1 MEAISTFFF
10 FLLASFSTISVPC
23 TLVSMVLTGLST
35 ISRTPTAAARWKTTS
50 TRSISSAITGSF
62 ITVSMV

>member
-1 MEAISTFFF
+1 MSTFFF
-10 FLLASFSTISVPC
+10 FLFASFSTISVPW

-50 TRSISSAITGSF
+50 ARSISSASTGSF
-62 ITVSMV
+62 ITLSIV

>member
-1 MEAISTFFF
+1 MSSTFLR

-23 TLVSMVLTGLST
+23 TLVSIVLTGLST

-50 TRSISSAITGSF
+50 ARSTSSASIGSLSTLS
-62 ITVSMV
+62 IV

>member
-1 MEAISTFFF
+1 MEATSTFFF

-35 ISRTPTAAARWKTTS
+35 MSRTPTAAARWNTTS
-50 TRSISSAITGSF
+50 TRSISSAVTGSLM
-62 ITVSMV
+62 TLSMA